1 MCATVLWSAM
11 FRLFVFNSAYMR
23 KFCMETGHVEPLE
36 KSVNETF
43 SHQVN
48 YARRKFKQRIPK
60 SVDGTVVANNIAA
73 LGEPNHDDSFSHSQC
88 ADNQPI

>member
-1 MCATVLWSAM
+1 
-11 FRLFVFNSAYMR
+11 
-23 KFCMETGHVEPLE
+23 METGHAEPLE

-60 SVDGTVVANNIAA
+60 SVDGTVVANNIVAA
-73 LGEPNHDDSFSHSQC
+73 LGEPNHDDSFTQSQC
-88 ADNQPI
+88 PDNQPI

>member
-1 MCATVLWSAM
+1 
-11 FRLFVFNSAYMR
+11 
-23 KFCMETGHVEPLE
+23 METGHVEPLE

-88 ADNQPI
+88 ADNQPIWHGEEFSWLEYMHCSLLVPHT

>member
-1 MCATVLWSAM
+1 
-11 FRLFVFNSAYMR
+11 
-23 KFCMETGHVEPLE
+23 METGHAEPLE

-73 LGEPNHDDSFSHSQC
+73 LGDPNHDDSFSQSHC
-88 ADNQPI
+88 PDTQPI

>member
-1 MCATVLWSAM
+1 
-11 FRLFVFNSAYMR
+11 
-23 KFCMETGHVEPLE
+23 MEMGHAEPLE

-60 SVDGTVVANNIAA
+60 SVDGTVVANSIAA
-73 LGEPNHDDSFSHSQC
+73 LGEPNHDESFSQSQC
-88 ADNQPI
+88 PADNQPI

>member
-1 MCATVLWSAM
+1 MLKFVVLQNEM
-11 FRLFVFNSAYMR
+11 FCVICSAYMR
-23 KFCMETGHVEPLE
+23 KFCMETGHAEPLE

-60 SVDGTVVANNIAA
+60 SVDGTIVANNIAA
-73 LGEPNHDDSFSHSQC
+73 LAEQDHDDTFSQSHC
-88 ADNQPI
+88 PENQPM